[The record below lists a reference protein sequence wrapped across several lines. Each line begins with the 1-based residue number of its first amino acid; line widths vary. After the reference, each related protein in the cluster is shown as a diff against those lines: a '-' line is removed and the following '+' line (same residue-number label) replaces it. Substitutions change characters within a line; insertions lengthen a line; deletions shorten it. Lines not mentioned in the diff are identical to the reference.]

1 MDSKMLWQQFINTGN
16 ISTYLDYKSAKNYEE
31 NEVNRL
37 ADKNTGSCNSG
48 NEYWGSGSLDNT
60 FN

>member
-31 NEVNRL
+31 TEVSKL
-37 ADKNTGSCNSG
+37 ADKDTSSCNPR
-48 NEYWGSGSLDNT
+48 NEYW
-60 FN
+60 